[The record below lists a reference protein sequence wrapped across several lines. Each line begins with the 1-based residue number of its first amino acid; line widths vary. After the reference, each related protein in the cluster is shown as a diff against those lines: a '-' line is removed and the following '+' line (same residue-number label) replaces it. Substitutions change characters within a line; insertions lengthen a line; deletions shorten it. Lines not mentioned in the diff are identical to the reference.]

1 MTKIENRKKD
11 ILILGKGP
19 TQDLEKM
26 QKKCIQLILLK
37 IIKNSVWVCIIMKQT
52 VIYLLMVEKL
62 INLKQKILKLC
73 LGIISKDWTVDNM
86 KKTGLNWHVYDF
98 SVDHDAIAVDHVFDI
113 HKYLMKKKIWYKNV

>member
-1 MTKIENRKKD
+1 MTKFENRKKD

-37 IIKNSVWVCIIMKQT
+37 IIKNFVWVCIIMKQT

-62 INLKQKILKLC
+62 
-73 LGIISKDWTVDNM
+73 
-86 KKTGLNWHVYDF
+86 
-98 SVDHDAIAVDHVFDI
+98 
-113 HKYLMKKKIWYKNV
+113 

>member
-113 HKYLMKKKIWYKNV
+113 HKYLMKKNNMI

>member
-26 QKKCIQLILLK
+26 QKKWIQLILLK

-113 HKYLMKKKIWYKNV
+113 HKYLMKKNNMI

>member
-1 MTKIENRKKD
+1 
-11 ILILGKGP
+11 
-19 TQDLEKM
+19 M

-113 HKYLMKKKIWYKNV
+113 HKYLMKKNNMI

>member
-113 HKYLMKKKIWYKNV
+113 HKYLMKKKNMI

>member
-86 KKTGLNWHVYDF
+86 TKTGLNWHVYDF

-113 HKYLMKKKIWYKNV
+113 HKYLMKKNNMI

>member
-98 SVDHDAIAVDHVFDI
+98 SVDHDAIAIDHVFDI
-113 HKYLMKKKIWYKNV
+113 HKYLMKKNNMI

>member
-26 QKKCIQLILLK
+26 QTKCIQLILLK

-113 HKYLMKKKIWYKNV
+113 HKYLMKKNNMI